1 MKFQLRLTDI
11 ELKNFRLFERIEVS
25 FDKKLTVLIGENG
38 AGKTALLEGIAKSL
52 NVFTENM
59 KSTTTSNFSFD
70 AIYKDTDILFDT
82 KESQTAVT
90 VEFLEIEK
98 LLPEQ
103 DSEDFFL
110 LALRNA
116 GSEAEKQNI
125 LQSIDNA
132 IERLNEKLSLTQD
145 EEEIQNIEAD
155 INALTNLRT
164 NNGNIET
171 EYLEENTNNDVTRG
185 KQRGSKPAEDL
196 YDATQGI
203 ENEWIA
209 ISWDMV
215 QTKKNA
221 DISKFSD
228 LSKLNKLAK
237 QVHTASRREENLSLP
252 VIVYYSSDRIS
263 SYFDT
268 NVLEAEDTEVFNTYD
283 DALNGKAL
291 NFKWFLDWFIWKE
304 DNIKTQAN
312 VLNAVKEA
320 IIGMFNDDE
329 TIFKDIYSDRKRQK
343 DYRLLFEKGNRI
355 VEANQLSSGEKSLLI
370 LVSDLARRL
379 ALANPLS
386 NDPLKEG
393 YGIVLIDEI
402 DLHLHPRWQRV
413 VIPKLQKI
421 FPKIQWV
428 ITTHSPFVIS
438 SERITPDNTFL
449 LTKDAETNKTIIIS
463 IEDLGKQTEGLEPNR
478 ILKEIM
484 NVPLRNEETEKDIK
498 ELTSLL
504 NPYDFDKPRAKE
516 VFNELLK
523 KLGTYDAF
531 IVRATHRISVLERQ
545 KEMTL

>member
-1 MKFQLRLTDI
+1 MKFELKLTDI
-11 ELKNFRLFERIEVS
+11 ELKNFRLFEHIKVN
-25 FDKKLTVLIGENG
+25 FDEKLTVLISENG

-59 KSTTTSNFSFD
+59 KSATTSNFSFN
-70 AIYKDTDILFDT
+70 AIYKDTDILFGT
-82 KESQTAVT
+82 KEAQTT
-90 VEFLEIEK
+90 ISVEFLEIER

-103 DSEDFFL
+103 DSEEFFR
-110 LALRNA
+110 LALKNA
-116 GSEAEKQNI
+116 ESEAEKQNI

-132 IERLNEKLSLTQD
+132 IERLNEKLSSIQD
-145 EEEIQNIEAD
+145 EDEIQGIETN
-155 INALTNLRT
+155 INALLDFKVNYY
-164 NNGNIET
+164 IEAT
-171 EYLEENTNNDVTRG
+171 EESTNNDVTRG

-196 YDATQGI
+196 YDATQAI
-203 ENEWIA
+203 ENEWVA

-221 DISKFSD
+221 DISKLSD
-228 LSKLNKLAK
+228 LSKLHKLAK
-237 QVHTASRREENLSLP
+237 QVHTASRREEENLSLP
-252 VIVYYSSDRIS
+252 VIAYYSSDRIS
-263 SYFDT
+263 TYFDT
-268 NVLEAEDTEVFNTYD
+268 NAVEAEDTEVFNTYD

-379 ALANPLS
+379 ALATPLS

-393 YGIVLIDEI
+393 QGIVLIDEI
-402 DLHLHPRWQRV
+402 DLHLHPRWQRK
-413 VIPKLQKI
+413 VIGKLQEI

-428 ITTHSPFVIS
+428 VTTHSPLVLTHSPTGKALRIDNGNISEYHKFRGMRIVDIFYDLYDVTSRPNVIQTQIDLLF
-438 SERITPDNTFL
+438 EYIDAENIELANQKLNELKNILPDN
-449 LTKDAETNKTIIIS
+449 DPAIIEAETA
-463 IEDLGKQTEGLEPNR
+463 
-478 ILKEIM
+478 
-484 NVPLRNEETEKDIK
+484 
-498 ELTSLL
+498 L
-504 NPYDFDKPRAKE
+504 NF
-516 VFNELLK
+516 V
-523 KLGTYDAF
+523 
-531 IVRATHRISVLERQ
+531 HS
-545 KEMTL
+545 